1 MTTIICDLSVDWME
15 CPYCSMLN
23 GCVESAES
31 TCRAASERLDQ
42 AYADYREERDAGRA
56 AIGTGQ
62 WSVWQDR
69 LRYLEQQ
76 STAAHDTWGNAID
89 EWADC
94 IHTHRRLYEEQQREA
109 GAEPDRTDV
118 SPETEE
124 MPTTQSDGD
133 DTPCTCAMCQ
143 AEDGDHTDEERA
155 AYYAERDQCDPDD
168 GEREQSREAARRI
181 IADYMGVDPDDV
193 HIICSGIFG
202 AADEPNQPHEQE
214 QSTLAAIPLAEVKS
228 ILAKRKTEYEKFRNS
243 CARRGVPSYGAGWA
257 IGAIKEIRDD
267 IDKLTTTEEAT
278 NA

>member
-109 GAEPDRTDV
+109 DAEPDRTDV
-118 SPETEE
+118 LPETEGMSPVHE
-124 MPTTQSDGD
+124 PDMFTLPPVATLYVTSCNPALRDWIMRLDHDTTPSDSPDHLTDAAHAEHTTHHDMP
-133 DTPCTCAMCQ
+133 
-143 AEDGDHTDEERA
+143 
-155 AYYAERDQCDPDD
+155 
-168 GEREQSREAARRI
+168 
-181 IADYMGVDPDDV
+181 VDA
-193 HIICSGIFG
+193 S
-202 AADEPNQPHEQE
+202 QY
-214 QSTLAAIPLAEVKS
+214 IPVAVVKS
-228 ILAKRKTEYEKFRNS
+228 ILTKWETHYTGFRDFL
-243 CARRGVPSYGAGWA
+243 AGRGLNPDGAGCA
-257 IGAIKEIRDD
+257 IFAIKEIRDD
-267 IDKLTTTEEAT
+267 INKLTTTEEAP